1 VSDDLLTSLLANLP
15 CVFGDE
21 IDYLRNAGKTFK
33 PETNVLMLGT
43 GSGQMALLM
52 HLGARENYTE
62 PYPAKM
68 FNFYTVDWA
77 LNGTYEIHMRH
88 YGFDV
93 GTVIAGKTWD
103 VYSQFQDEFFDFI
116 IVDACHWK
124 QCVSMDI
131 EAYWPKLK
139 TGGLCFFH
147 DFIKKETDNGVE
159 EAINEHKN
167 ENWLEIARPGI
178 SIVYKKVTK

>member
-1 VSDDLLTSLLANLP
+1 MDLLTHLLANLP

-21 IDYLRNAGKTFK
+21 IDYLRNIGKTFK
-33 PETNVLMLGT
+33 PDTNVLMLGT

-52 HLGARENYTE
+52 HLGARENSSA
-62 PYPAKM
+62 AKM

-77 LNGTYEIHMRH
+77 LNGTYETHMQH
-88 YGFDV
+88 YGFDI

-103 VYSQFQDEFFDFI
+103 VYTQFQDEFFDFI

-131 EAYWPKLK
+131 ESYWFKLK
-139 TGGLCFFH
+139 VNGLMFFH
-147 DFIKKETDNGVE
+147 DFIAKEEGNGVE

-167 ENWLEIARPGI
+167 ENWLEVCRPGI
-178 SIVYKKVTK
+178 SIVYKKIG